1 MQNTRGAAVWVLASF
16 QNLFLEII
24 KVSNTTWFAICKN
37 DLEREHIE
45 MCM

>member
-24 KVSNTTWFAICKN
+24 KKFQPQHGLLYVRMI
-37 DLEREHIE
+37 
-45 MCM
+45 